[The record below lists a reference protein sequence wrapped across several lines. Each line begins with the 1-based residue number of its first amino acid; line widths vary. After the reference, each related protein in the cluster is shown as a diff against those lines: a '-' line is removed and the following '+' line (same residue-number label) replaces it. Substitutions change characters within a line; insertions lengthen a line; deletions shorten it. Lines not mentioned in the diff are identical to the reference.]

1 MPYRAPY
8 ALPPGQ
14 PPWPGGEFL
23 LPVCTT
29 IERLTKTLNALNAYR
44 NLAQDIDD
52 LDFMIDVLRALAH
65 INKPCEAECLDCEG
79 QCFEYKPDAPFIEW
93 FPHNPFTQPDLVTDG
108 YYRPAW
114 YVANQT
120 EKTVMTD
127 LSRFPAGSL
136 PSVIPAS
143 GLPRFRVNVTGPG
156 VVEIHMF
163 SIVAGSIA
171 QFTVDDDPLTV
182 RFVDLNADILSVP
195 PETVGEVIQ
204 EFEIGDGDHHI
215 DVIIVSLVND
225 QFPFLYHGGGLR
237 KVVLCGFDEVPYMT
251 AQFRFT
257 ETCGMEYS
265 YDGENWIPVIGWAD
279 FADACFTGPPGEQ
292 GIQGPPGEPGPAG
305 PQGIQ
310 GLPGPAGAQ
319 GPAGPQGPQGPAGTC
334 ECIEGIP
341 DPPTVPDEICNSAAY
356 LAAKIMDLGK
366 QVITDMATLEPWE
379 IIETM
384 LRPGMVAEA
393 LWQLVQFVDAHQMDW
408 QTMLAELE
416 ATKES
421 LACAM
426 YCAEDLTRQIAESHI
441 SSLAPNTISYAAR
454 DCILYTIAS
463 ISEEQWASW
472 IFVGSTKPADCTNCN
487 CPSELEGCYTYDF
500 TSGQHGWIARDWSSW
515 QLGRGF
521 TPQIGGNNQ
530 RTNCSLATTPP
541 NQPTAVTSVRVHLSA
556 PIPGPVHYLGY
567 QLNGGPWVMIYND
580 TDTIIE
586 FTFDLPEVIGSLYLD
601 IVSNWPLSGPHTTPD
616 IRAVEFRCE

>member
-1 MPYRAPY
+1 M
-8 ALPPGQ
+8 
-14 PPWPGGEFL
+14 
-23 LPVCTT
+23 PVCTT
-29 IERLTKTLNALNAYR
+29 IERLTKTLNALNTYR
-44 NLAQDIDD
+44 NLAQDTED

-108 YYRPAW
+108 YHQPAW

-120 EKTVMTD
+120 ERTVMTD

-136 PSVIPAS
+136 PSIIPAS

-156 VVEIHMF
+156 VVELHMF

-204 EFEIGDGDHHI
+204 EFEVGEGDHHI

-279 FADACFTGPPGEQ
+279 FAAACFTGPPGETGPQ
-292 GIQGPPGEPGPAG
+292 GLQGVPGQQGPAG
-305 PQGIQ
+305 PS
-310 GLPGPAGAQ
+310 
-319 GPAGPQGPQGPAGTC
+319 GPAGPQGPAGPSGPAGPQGPAGIC

-341 DPPTVPDEICNSAAY
+341 EPPTEPDTICNSATY
-356 LAAKIMDLGK
+356 LAAKVMDLGK
-366 QVITDMATLEPWE
+366 QVIADMATLEPWE
-379 IIETM
+379 IMEAM
-384 LRPGMVAEA
+384 LKPGMVAEA
-393 LWQLVQFVDAHQMDW
+393 LWVLIQFIDAHQLDW
-408 QTMLAELE
+408 QQMIADLE
-416 ATKES
+416 ATKGT
-421 LACAM
+421 LRCAM
-426 YCAEDLTRQIAESHI
+426 YCAEDLTRQLALDHI
-441 SSLAPNTISYAAR
+441 NSLAPDTISYAAR
-454 DCILYTIAS
+454 DCIRYTLDS

-472 IFVGSTKPADCTNCN
+472 IFIGSTKPADCSN
-487 CPSELEGCYTYDF
+487 CPCAPRSCVNWLG
-500 TSGQHGWIARDWSSW
+500 GA
-515 QLGRGF
+515 GRGDWVIPNVWPGQP
-521 TPQIGGNNQ
+521 TGGGVGVYDAQNDRFQ
-530 RTNCSLATTPP
+530 ATAILWGGQWFQWGSARLNFPAVRNGDISPKNAGIKSPP
-541 NQPTAVTSVRVHLSA
+541 NIA
-556 PIPGPVHYLGY
+556 
-567 QLNGGPWVMIYND
+567 
-580 TDTIIE
+580 
-586 FTFDLPEVIGSLYLD
+586 
-601 IVSNWPLSGPHTTPD
+601 
-616 IRAVEFRCE
+616 